1 MALPLHE
8 GSYKWSG
15 GKSVSVFDSTLVEVE
30 TDAGV
35 TGWGEV
41 CPLGPFYLPAY
52 GPGARTGIAELG
64 PHLIGLDPRELGRLN
79 HRMDA
84 ALKGHPYVKSAI
96 DMACWD
102 ILGKA
107 AGLPVCTLLG
117 GRFGE
122 AVDLYRAISQEPAAR
137 MAARVAQYRAE
148 GYRKFQ
154 LKVGGDP
161 GEDIA
166 RIRAV
171 RAKLKAGDVLVA
183 DANTG
188 WLMHD
193 AARVVRAVR
202 DLDVYIEQPCLSFE
216 ECLAVRRRT
225 DHPFVLDETIDSID
239 VLLRAHA
246 EGAMDV
252 INLKISKVGGLTKA
266 RQIRDLCVS
275 LGIAMTIE
283 DSWGGDITT
292 AAIAHLAHS
301 TPEALRFSATD
312 FNSYVTV
319 STAEGAP
326 RRQQGAWPRPP
337 SPGSGSSPGCA
348 CWASPCSRS
357 RLRASDASADR
368 LRAGCLRSEWRR
380 VASLHLAVVRAGGRR
395 DLGGRHRQTALDVGG
410 AQHREGRVEDHD
422 HHQHPQVPDVERLH
436 DVEGDEHGRHS
447 AQGEADGRAQAVAL
461 VLDELQAPD
470 GHEERAGAHHDRKGG
485 LGIHAEQADQDQ
497 ARTVEADPD
506 LHERAQDEVHRRGRW
521 RGAFRPGPGCRR
533 RGPRCRRS
541 A

>member
-1 MALPLHE
+1 LQISRIRAYRVALPLHE

-15 GKSVSVFDSTLVEVE
+15 GKSVSVFDSTVVEVE
-30 TDAGV
+30 TDKGV

-64 PHLIGLDPRELGRLN
+64 PHLLGLDPREIAVLN
-79 HRMDA
+79 RRMDA

-102 ILGKA
+102 ILGKV
-107 AGLPVCTLLG
+107 AGLPVCALLG

-122 AVDLYRAISQEPAAR
+122 AVDLYRAISQESSAK
-137 MAARVAQYRAE
+137 MAASVARYRAE

-154 LKVGGDP
+154 LKVGADP
-161 GEDIA
+161 DEDVA

-171 RAKLKAGDVLVA
+171 RAKLQPRDVLVA

-188 WLMHD
+188 WLMHQ
-193 AARVVRAVR
+193 AARVVRGVADV
-202 DLDVYIEQPCLSFE
+202 DVYIEQPCLGYE

-225 DHPFVLDETIDSID
+225 DHPFVLDETIDGID

-246 EGAMDV
+246 DGAMDV
-252 INLKISKVGGLTKA
+252 INLKISKVGGLSKA

-301 TPEALRFSATD
+301 TPEELRFSATD

-326 RRQQGAWPRPP
+326 KRKNGRMAA
-337 SPGSGSSPGCA
+337 SSEP
-348 CWASPCSRS
+348 
-357 RLRASDASADR
+357 
-368 LRAGCLRSEWRR
+368 
-380 VASLHLAVVRAGGRR
+380 
-395 DLGGRHRQTALDVGG
+395 
-410 AQHREGRVEDHD
+410 
-422 HHQHPQVPDVERLH
+422 
-436 DVEGDEHGRHS
+436 
-447 AQGEADGRAQAVAL
+447 
-461 VLDELQAPD
+461 
-470 GHEERAGAHHDRKGG
+470 G
-485 LGIHAEQADQDQ
+485 LGVRPRLKVLGRPLIEVS
-497 ARTVEADPD
+497 AR
-506 LHERAQDEVHRRGRW
+506 RKR
-521 RGAFRPGPGCRR
+521 
-533 RGPRCRRS
+533 
-541 A
+541 

>member
-1 MALPLHE
+1 VQITRIRAYHVALPLHE

-15 GKSVSVFDSTLVEVE
+15 GKSVSVFDSTVVEVE
-30 TDAGV
+30 TDGGL

-52 GPGARTGIAELG
+52 GPGARAGIAELG
-64 PHLIGLDPRELGRLN
+64 PHLMGFDPRELGRLN
-79 HRMDA
+79 RRMDA

-107 AGLPVCTLLG
+107 AGLPVCLLLG

-122 AVDLYRAISQEPAAR
+122 AVDLYRAISQESSAK
-137 MAARVAQYRAE
+137 MAASVARYRAE

-154 LKVGGDP
+154 LKVGGEPD
-161 GEDIA
+161 EDIA

-171 RAKLKAGDVLVA
+171 RAKLKPGDVLVA

-188 WLMHD
+188 WLMHQ
-193 AARVVRAVR
+193 AARVVRAVA
-202 DLDVYIEQPCLSFE
+202 DVDVYIEQPCLSFE

-225 DHPFVLDETIDSID
+225 SHPFVLDETIDSVD
-239 VLLRAHA
+239 VLLQAHA
-246 EGAMDV
+246 AGAMDV

-301 TPEALRFSATD
+301 TPEELRFSATD

-326 RRQQGAWPRPP
+326 KRHNGRMAA
-337 SPGSGSSPGCA
+337 SSEP
-348 CWASPCSRS
+348 
-357 RLRASDASADR
+357 
-368 LRAGCLRSEWRR
+368 
-380 VASLHLAVVRAGGRR
+380 
-395 DLGGRHRQTALDVGG
+395 
-410 AQHREGRVEDHD
+410 
-422 HHQHPQVPDVERLH
+422 
-436 DVEGDEHGRHS
+436 
-447 AQGEADGRAQAVAL
+447 
-461 VLDELQAPD
+461 
-470 GHEERAGAHHDRKGG
+470 G
-485 LGIHAEQADQDQ
+485 LGV
-497 ARTVEADPD
+497 RPRLKVLGRPLVEVTAG
-506 LHERAQDEVHRRGRW
+506 QRR
-521 RGAFRPGPGCRR
+521 
-533 RGPRCRRS
+533 
-541 A
+541 